1 MRDTELATLRQ
12 AMLDRL
18 TQIYREVHADMDAT
32 RVASLFDR
40 EPHDVGDD
48 SVRDAEVDFTAGLD
62 ERDRALAQQIED
74 ALSRMRDGSYG
85 KCLDCDQAIPLAR
98 LKLVPWAERCAAD
111 QTALEGRQHHSTL

>member
-1 MRDTELATLRQ
+1 MKDKELATLRQ

-18 TQIYREVHADMDAT
+18 TQILREVHADMDAT

-62 ERDRALAQQIED
+62 ERDRTLAQRIED
-74 ALSRMRDGSYG
+74 AFGRMRDGSYG
-85 KCLDCDQAIPLAR
+85 KCRDCEQEIPLAR

-111 QTALEGRQHHSTL
+111 QAAVEGPQHHSTL

>member
-1 MRDTELATLRQ
+1 MKQAELATLRQ

-40 EPHDVGDD
+40 EPHDIGDD

-62 ERDRALAQQIED
+62 ERDRTLAQRIQD
-74 ALSRMRDGSYG
+74 ALGRLRDGSYG
-85 KCLDCDQAIPLAR
+85 RCSDCDKPIPYAR
-98 LKLVPWAERCAAD
+98 LQLVPWAERCTAD
-111 QTALEGRQHHSTL
+111 QAASEGSTHHSTL

>member
-1 MRDTELATLRQ
+1 MEHVELATLRQ

-40 EPHDVGDD
+40 EPHDIGDD

-62 ERDRALAQQIED
+62 ERDRTLAHRIQDALA
-74 ALSRMRDGSYG
+74 RMRDGSYG
-85 KCLDCDQAIPLAR
+85 RCSDCDKPIPSAR
-98 LKLVPWAERCAAD
+98 LALVPWAERCAAD
-111 QTALEGRQHHSTL
+111 QAATEGPTHHSTL